1 MARKRS
7 CRGQDR
13 RERSKPKRRIFV
25 ATEGVTEYIY
35 FNKLKTEVGAQ
46 NVDVLKSTTKTDPRS
61 VRNRLAKYK
70 PKHGD
75 IRADDER
82 WLVID
87 KDDHDLGAVFS
98 AADRRKYLFADSN
111 PCFELWLIMHYKAL
125 HEVSGLEGSA
135 AVSGC
140 EKVIDVLRKQV
151 ESNYEKTDYKVSC
164 YVDRC
169 KLAINN
175 AEKTDKDKDT
185 AWMNAIGTRVYKL
198 ADSIRNSST

>member
-111 PCFELWLIMHYKAL
+111 PCFELWLIMHCNAL
-125 HEVSGLEGSA
+125 HEISGLEGSA
-135 AVSGC
+135 AVGGC

-164 YVDRC
+164 YVGRC
-169 KLAINN
+169 NLAIDN
-175 AEKTDKDKDT
+175 AEKTDKDKDS

-198 ADSIRNSST
+198 ADSIRNSPT